1 MKKLIVFFT
10 FVLILLPLSP
20 AQSADSIVRIT
31 SMAHQ
36 TYTGEFRNDDLAQEL
51 TPSGALGLLVYTPR
65 VANTTWVI
73 DAALVDEVI
82 AMTGDYVLAN
92 DAAPIGKEIA
102 TAWLEQLRQITTG
115 QQVVALAYGNPDV
128 SLTKRLAPS
137 ELKKY
142 YAIGKSQL
150 EAALGRTVRSEP
162 NGGWSTG
169 KAVLTNAQR
178 TAYTENRK
186 ALTKLSKAVD
196 DPELNSM
203 RAQLSKLLSPG
214 LDKDSRD
221 FFSYSADAAVAE
233 MLNKLRI
240 NSGRY
245 QITTSN
251 VKLPVTVINEFDTD
265 ITVNVLMIPNNSR
278 VIVNSFENITIP
290 AQSKRQLEVIV
301 EVVAPGQT
309 AVTALIT
316 DAEGNEFVPAA
327 TLNLNS
333 TVIDPR
339 VTWFTTGAAILLLLA
354 GAAQSIRRVRRR
366 VTSNRMNSS
375 VPPGLWLWAR

>member
-10 FVLILLPLSP
+10 FVLIMLPLSP

-73 DAALVDEVI
+73 DAALIDEVI

-150 EAALGRTVRSEP
+150 E
-162 NGGWSTG
+162 
-169 KAVLTNAQR
+169 
-178 TAYTENRK
+178 
-186 ALTKLSKAVD
+186 
-196 DPELNSM
+196 LNSM

-214 LDKDSRD
+214 LDKASRD

-366 VTSNRMNSS
+366 VT
-375 VPPGLWLWAR
+375 

>member
-1 MKKLIVFFT
+1 MKKLIAFFS
-10 FVLILLPLSP
+10 FVLVVLPLSP

-36 TYTGEFRNDDLAQEL
+36 TFTGEFRNDDLAQEL

-73 DAALVDEVI
+73 DAALIDEVI
-82 AMTGDYVLAN
+82 AMTGDYRLAN
-92 DAAPIGKEIA
+92 EAAPVGKDIA
-102 TAWLEQLRQITTG
+102 IAWLKQLRQITTG

-142 YAIGKSQL
+142 YAFGKSQL

-169 KAVLTNAQR
+169 KTALSNSQR
-178 TAYTENRK
+178 KAYTENRK
-186 ALTKLSKAVD
+186 ALTKLSRVVE

-203 RAQLSKLLSPG
+203 RAQLSKLLSPQ

-221 FFSYSADAAVAE
+221 FFSYSADAAVDA

-265 ITVNVLMIPNNSR
+265 ITVNILMIPNNSR
-278 VIVNSFENITIP
+278 VVVNSFENVTIP
-290 AQSKRQLEVIV
+290 AQSKRQLEVVV
-301 EVVAPGQT
+301 EVIAPGQT

-316 DAEGNEFVPAA
+316 DAEGNDLLPEA

-366 VTSNRMNSS
+366 VT
-375 VPPGLWLWAR
+375 